1 MEMRRR
7 PDADYIFFAGRPV
20 GPAGSAPVVSWAPR
34 AKEDAVAMHR
44 KQKLRPDGGIRRPS
58 ARNFPKVL
66 SLSLSRSPSFIND
79 GRRQPQIAYLS
90 AIPGRHWPV
99 RWRAWLSHLTSTGSH
114 SLATGHRCIISN
126 D

>member
-1 MEMRRR
+1 MRRR

-66 SLSLSRSPSFIND
+66 SLSLAIARIHKRPTTPAANCISECNSWPTLASPLAGVIKSPDIHGKPLVGD
-79 GRRQPQIAYLS
+79 
-90 AIPGRHWPV
+90 
-99 RWRAWLSHLTSTGSH
+99 RASVHYFKRLVW
-114 SLATGHRCIISN
+114 
-126 D
+126 